1 MQAVSSLFNFL
12 WRENYRV
19 PLKDA
24 GKLAQSPHWYEGGGG
39 GMTSCILS
47 MWKVLL
53 VTNLRLVCHF
63 VSCRPTVVTMITLLT
78 TFAFNSRFET
88 LDVDNI
94 RIWIFPLL
102 WILNMLKYHN
112 VIHISSLKPLKP
124 VPWYKWETNE
134 HTMLMNIKFILITL
148 STLWP
153 SCLSCNKEKSNIQF
167 YNLHH
172 IHQTYHLQHTETT
185 GFQNE
190 NPAYRKLKDCKCQ
203 KQPVWLKQ

>member
-12 WRENYRV
+12 WKENYRV

-24 GKLAQSPHWYEGGGG
+24 GKLAQSPHWYEGGVG

-47 MWKVLL
+47 IWKVLL
-53 VTNLRLVCHF
+53 VTNLRLGCDF
-63 VSCRPTVVTMITLLT
+63 VSCMPTAVTMITLLT
-78 TFAFNSRFET
+78 TFAFNRRFET

-112 VIHISSLKPLKP
+112 IIHISSPVMPTLPLL
-124 VPWYKWETNE
+124 VAFGFS
-134 HTMLMNIKFILITL
+134 LLITL

-153 SCLSCNKEKSNIQF
+153 SCLSCNKEKTNIQF

-172 IHQTYHLQHTETT
+172 IHQTYHLQHRETT

-190 NPAYRKLKDCKCQ
+190 NPAYRKLMDCKCQ

>member
-1 MQAVSSLFNFL
+1 M
-12 WRENYRV
+12 REV
-19 PLKDA
+19 
-24 GKLAQSPHWYEGGGG
+24 GGA

-53 VTNLRLVCHF
+53 VTNLRLVCDF
-63 VSCRPTVVTMITLLT
+63 VSCMPTAVTMITLLT

-88 LDVDNI
+88 LDVDNT

-112 VIHISSLKPLKP
+112 IIHISSPVMPTLPLL
-124 VPWYKWETNE
+124 VAFGFS
-134 HTMLMNIKFILITL
+134 LLITL

-153 SCLSCNKEKSNIQF
+153 SCLSCNKEKTNIQF

-172 IHQTYHLQHTETT
+172 IHQTYHLQHRETT

-190 NPAYRKLKDCKCQ
+190 NPAYRKLMDCKCQ

>member
-1 MQAVSSLFNFL
+1 
-12 WRENYRV
+12 
-19 PLKDA
+19 
-24 GKLAQSPHWYEGGGG
+24 
-39 GMTSCILS
+39 MTSCILS

-53 VTNLRLVCHF
+53 VTNLRLGCDF
-63 VSCRPTVVTMITLLT
+63 VSCRPTAVTMITLLT

-102 WILNMLKYHN
+102 WVLNMLKYHN
-112 VIHISSLKPLKP
+112 LIHNSSKKDSLPILGLQRLAASLKPLKP
-124 VPWYKWETNE
+124 LPWYKWETNE

-172 IHQTYHLQHTETT
+172 IHQTYRLQHRETT

-190 NPAYRKLKDCKCQ
+190 NPAYRKLMDCKCQ

>member
-1 MQAVSSLFNFL
+1 MIRWKLTKFEYHNITFRLTICFYKFCRKTPFKGSHAAELWSKENSCSMQAVSSLFNFL

-53 VTNLRLVCHF
+53 VTNLRLGCDL
-63 VSCRPTVVTMITLLT
+63 VSCRPTAITMITLLT

-94 RIWIFPLL
+94 RKWIFPLL
-102 WILNMLKYHN
+102 WILNILKYHN
-112 VIHISSLKPLKP
+112 VIHISSPVMPTLPLLAGDLRFFASSP
-124 VPWYKWETNE
+124 
-134 HTMLMNIKFILITL
+134 TL
-148 STLWP
+148 P
-153 SCLSCNKEKSNIQF
+153 LSCF
-167 YNLHH
+167 A
-172 IHQTYHLQHTETT
+172 T
-185 GFQNE
+185 
-190 NPAYRKLKDCKCQ
+190 
-203 KQPVWLKQ
+203 

>member
-1 MQAVSSLFNFL
+1 
-12 WRENYRV
+12 
-19 PLKDA
+19 
-24 GKLAQSPHWYEGGGG
+24 
-39 GMTSCILS
+39 MTSCILS

-53 VTNLRLVCHF
+53 VTNLRLGCDF
-63 VSCRPTVVTMITLLT
+63 VSCRPTAVTMITLLT
-78 TFAFNSRFET
+78 TFAFNSRFQT

-153 SCLSCNKEKSNIQF
+153 SCLSCNKGKSNIQF

-172 IHQTYHLQHTETT
+172 IHQTYHLQHRETT

-190 NPAYRKLKDCKCQ
+190 NPAYRKLMDCKCQ